1 MEIRAKSSLF
11 FILMVL
17 ALPETNGDTIYV
29 NKGGVNNNTCCS
41 SNTPCISLEL
51 AFRCVHLLPHITDVT
66 VLISSGSYV
75 LPANRSLTT
84 FDGWSEGIAIEGVLL
99 NNSNDSGVIITCE
112 TGAGLSFVNSANIT
126 LRNLNI
132 TGCGQLQNSTSRNFF
147 IFKQS
152 AEFLKISTGVYFLLC
167 RDVTIISTTI
177 SKTNGTGLVMYST
190 VGEVTIQHSYFQ
202 NNSMS
207 SETQE
212 GGGGLY
218 IEFGYCL
225 AGDTSCANGDPNVP
239 INFTSGAHYTIAD
252 CVFEHN
258 VGSVSS
264 SSERSTFI
272 LPQKSDHYAFGR
284 GGGLSVFFKGI
295 AQHNIIIVNNSVFS
309 NNRALWGGGIFLDH
323 QDSVSMNQ
331 FSVYN
336 TILDSNYLFHKS
348 SHKRGTGGGGSRV
361 GFIFFNDAHVYNNS
375 IHFENC
381 RFVNN
386 KAYFGGG
393 LSFYTARE
401 PQTSTPSNS
410 LDFTR
415 CEWTSNVARAGS
427 ALDLSVWHPSTHG
440 AVVNVGFN
448 NCRFESNRG
457 SYTSA
462 KGQLRGIGAMYLD
475 SIPIEI
481 SGSTVFNNNTH
492 SALAAGNTGIYFESG
507 SDTSFT
513 NNSGH
518 NGGAISLMGFAFLEM
533 GNHSSIAFI
542 NNTAHFYGGAIFG
555 QSIGE
560 HDLISSR
567 NCFIRY
573 YDIISLPQQWECK
586 FYFEGNKANEKPN
599 SIYATSLLP
608 CLWGSVYGSVEAN
621 ASEVFCW
628 NDTVWNYTTSN
639 CEDQIQTSAARF
651 TEQSELTVI
660 PGKIHTLPVTMV
672 DDRDSDVT
680 SATVF
685 SARSLSSNLEI
696 DSSSEYIS
704 NDQIKVFGRP
714 YSNASFTL
722 STVDPR
728 VVDTTVKVH
737 IQPCPLGMYTK
748 QIDQTQSVTCKCN
761 GTFNGHVSCNPD
773 TFSTS
778 IKSGYW
784 IGPYTPTSSNKTYVV
799 VGACPYCSTPLN
811 LDLGNCTINNN
822 ICNSL
827 NRRGTLCGKC
837 EHGYSP
843 SVNAFGLVCANC
855 SDISPLWSL
864 FILIFRDLGLIAVL
878 FFLFF
883 FFDIKIVS
891 ARANALM
898 FFAQVVPIAFT
909 IDAAGTL
916 QVFKNNTRTQ
926 MILTGMYKVP
936 LSVFNL
942 DLDWFSL
949 CLSPNLSPLAF
960 ISLGYVIAAFPLLL
974 ILIVLCV
981 SEMNDYGVRP
991 VRCLL
996 LPLQYLMHR
1005 FHQRFRIKAN
1015 LAHTFATFLQLSY
1028 TRFTLVSF
1036 FLLNRTPV
1044 YDNGGHAIGPGV
1056 VYYDGTLDYLRG
1068 GHIKYFLIAM
1078 VVMLIFVILPPVVL
1092 FNPIVN
1098 GKKLVNCVKGH
1109 IHKLASFNKPK
1120 QTQQDEGERELVS
1133 AVTRTE
1139 VSIQELVANCDT
1151 ITTEGSTEPTRNS
1164 DTTTQ
1169 SDPDMENCQGVIVPN
1184 HNHPTTD
1191 TTRLSGFYLFLETFH
1206 GEFKDGS
1213 QDREGSGEKKSD
1225 RRWFAGLYFALRFAV
1240 FAVFAFT
1247 TNRFMQLAFQQF
1259 ICIFALIMF
1268 LTFRP
1273 YKKKKDFYNKVDAF
1287 MFAVLILLNT
1297 FTMYNFYLNEAKGRP
1312 IKAVFIFQF
1321 LLIFG
1326 YLLFSICFIVY
1337 RWRLKRRRRSNVQQ
1351 GQVNNVLR
1359 PYDNAETDNLLET
1372 ADERRSYHGHG
1383 YGAIP
1388 SLHEDGEC
1396 SNDGATYHTAR
1407 STNTGFDTAK
1417 ST

>member
-11 FILMVL
+11 FVLMVL

-29 NKGGVNNNTCCS
+29 NKGGVNNTTCCS
-41 SNTPCISLEL
+41 SETPCISLEL
-51 AFRCVHLLPHITDVT
+51 AFRCVHLLPRITDVT

-84 FDGWSEGIAIEGVLL
+84 FDGWSTGIAIEGVLL
-99 NNSNDSGVIITCE
+99 NNSNNSGVIITCE
-112 TGAGLSFVNSANIT
+112 TGAGLSFVSSTNIT
-126 LRNLNI
+126 LRDLYI
-132 TGCGQLQNSTSRNFF
+132 TGCGQLQNSTSRDFF
-147 IFKQS
+147 S
-152 AEFLKISTGVYFLLC
+152 LVREFLNISTGVYFLLC

-177 SKTNGTGLVMYST
+177 SNSDGTGLVMYST

-202 NNSMS
+202 SNSMS

-225 AGDTSCANGDPNVP
+225 AGNTSCTNGSPNVP
-239 INFTSGAHYTIAD
+239 MNFTSGAQYYIAD

-258 VGSVSS
+258 VGSISDSS
-264 SSERSTFI
+264 DKSTFI

-295 AQHNIIIVNNSVFS
+295 AKSNTIIVNNSVFF
-309 NNRALWGGGIFLDH
+309 NNQALWGGGIFVEY
-323 QDSVSMNQ
+323 QDSVSMNR
-331 FSVYN
+331 FAVYN
-336 TILDSNYLFHKS
+336 TTLDSNYLFHKS
-348 SHKRGTGGGGSRV
+348 SFERGTGGGGSRV
-361 GFIFFNDAHVYNNS
+361 GFIFFNGAHVCNNS
-375 IHFENC
+375 IHFEDC

-448 NCRFESNRG
+448 NCRFENNSG
-457 SYTSA
+457 DYTSTM
-462 KGQLRGIGAMYLD
+462 GQLRGIGAMYLD

-481 SGSTVFNNNTH
+481 SGSTDFCNNTH
-492 SALAAGNTGIYFESG
+492 SALAAVNTGIYFESS
-507 SDTSFT
+507 SDTNFI

-518 NGGAISLMGFAFLEM
+518 NGGAISLMGFAFIEM
-533 GNHSSIAFI
+533 KNYSSITFV

-573 YDIISLPQQWECK
+573 YDINLLPQQWECQ
-586 FYFEGNKANEKPN
+586 FYFEGNRANKKPN

-628 NDTVWNYTTSN
+628 NTTTVWMYATGN
-639 CEDQIQTSAARF
+639 CEDQVQTSAAKF
-651 TEQSELTVI
+651 ENQSELTI
-660 PGKIHTLPVTMV
+660 ISGKLHALPVRMT
-672 DDRDSDVT
+672 DDRGSDVT
-680 SATVF
+680 KETVF
-685 SARSLSSNLEI
+685 SARSLSLNLEI

-704 NDQIKVFGRP
+704 NEHIKLFGRP
-714 YSNASFTL
+714 NSSASFSL
-722 STVDPR
+722 STIDPR
-728 VVDTTVKVH
+728 VVDTTVNVD
-737 IQPCPLGMYTK
+737 IQPCPLGMYENKT
-748 QIDQTQSVTCKCN
+748 DESQSVTCTCN
-761 GTFNGHVSCNPD
+761 GTFNGHVTCNPD

-784 IGPYTPTSSNKTYVV
+784 IGPYRPRGSNQTYVV

-811 LDLGNCTINNN
+811 LDPGNNSINNDV
-822 ICNSL
+822 CNSL

-837 EHGYSP
+837 KDGYSP
-843 SVNAFGLVCANC
+843 SINAFGLVCANC
-855 SDISPLWSL
+855 SHIPPIPSW
-864 FILIFRDLGLIAVL
+864 FILIFRDFGLIFVL
-878 FFLFF
+878 FFIFF

-891 ARANALM
+891 ARANALI

-909 IDAAGTL
+909 IDAAGTV
-916 QVFKNNTRTQ
+916 QVFNGNTQRV
-926 MILTGMYKVP
+926 LSVMYRVP
-936 LSVFNL
+936 LNVFNL
-942 DLDWFSL
+942 KFEWFPI
-949 CLSPNLSPLAF
+949 CLSHDLSPLALV
-960 ISLGYVIAAFPLLL
+960 SLGYVVAAFPLLL

-981 SEMNDYGVRP
+981 SEMNDHNVSP

-1005 FHQRFRIKAN
+1005 FHQRFRIGAN

-1028 TRFTLVSF
+1028 TKFSLVSF
-1036 FLLNRTPV
+1036 VLLNRTPV
-1044 YDNGGHAIGPGV
+1044 YDNNGQEVGPGV

-1078 VVMLIFVILPPVVL
+1078 VVMLVFVILPPVVL
-1092 FNPIVN
+1092 FKPILN
-1098 GKKLVNCVKGH
+1098 GKKLADCTKKYTR
-1109 IHKLASFNKPK
+1109 KLATLMNKQE
-1120 QTQQDEGERELVS
+1120 QTQEDESERELVS
-1133 AVTRTE
+1133 TVTSTE
-1139 VSIQELVANCDT
+1139 VSIHKLEANSETISTDKTTCHTQNTNDSDLRTEALQE
-1151 ITTEGSTEPTRNS
+1151 G
-1164 DTTTQ
+1164 
-1169 SDPDMENCQGVIVPN
+1169 MVPN
-1184 HNHPTTD
+1184 HIYPTTD
-1191 TTRLSGFYLFLETFH
+1191 TTRLNLFLETFH

-1213 QDREGSGEKKSD
+1213 QDCEGSVEKKSD

-1247 TNRFMQLAFQQF
+1247 TNRFMQLAFQQL

-1268 LTFRP
+1268 LIFRP
-1273 YKKKKDFYNKVDAF
+1273 YKKDFYNKVDAF

-1297 FTMYNFYLNEAKGRP
+1297 FTMYNFHLNETIDKP
-1312 IKAVFIFQF
+1312 SKTVFIFQF

-1326 YLLFSICFIVY
+1326 YIFFSICFIVY
-1337 RWRLKRRRRSNVQQ
+1337 RWGRKRRRRHNAQQ
-1351 GQVNNVLR
+1351 NRVN
-1359 PYDNAETDNLLET
+1359 DSMCGDTDRLLEVV
-1372 ADERRSYHGHG
+1372 DERKSNEPYHG

-1388 SLHEDGEC
+1388 LLHEDGEC
-1396 SNDGATYHTAR
+1396 SINDGTAYYTAR
-1407 STNTGFDTAK
+1407 SSSTGFDTTK
-1417 ST
+1417 LT